1 MCGIYCCCHDH
12 AIWTLTLNPIQSI
25 HCDEKSQSFCVIS
38 LYKYSGHIMSI
49 GDQLQKRKYSSIK
62 SLENFLNIRKSIKE
76 GISPG
81 EEINTD

>member
-1 MCGIYCCCHDH
+1 
-12 AIWTLTLNPIQSI
+12 
-25 HCDEKSQSFCVIS
+25 
-38 LYKYSGHIMSI
+38 MSI
-49 GDQLQKRKYSSIK
+49 GDQLHKRKYSSIK